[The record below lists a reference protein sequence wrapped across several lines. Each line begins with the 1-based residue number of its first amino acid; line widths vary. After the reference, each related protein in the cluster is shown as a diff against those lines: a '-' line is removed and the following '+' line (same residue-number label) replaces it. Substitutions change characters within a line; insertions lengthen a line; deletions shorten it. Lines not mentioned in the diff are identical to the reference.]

1 MAVDG
6 WLFTIQFSTNLKYG
20 LKRVT
25 HGPTMIVPMM
35 VPSRIPMISEKPEH
49 ISEMIAA
56 ASTKAISK
64 TSLTRPKLKLKR
76 LASTITKASQAIFAT
91 SATACKMMF
100 MAVMTE
106 PKTKIARQTM

>member
-6 WLFTIQFSTNLKYG
+6 WLFAIQFSTNLKYG

-56 ASTKAISK
+56 ATTKAVSK

-76 LASTITKASQAIFAT
+76 LASTITKASQESFAT
-91 SATACKMMF
+91 SATACNMMF
-100 MAVMTE
+100 MAMITE
-106 PKTKIARQTM
+106 PKMKAARQTI